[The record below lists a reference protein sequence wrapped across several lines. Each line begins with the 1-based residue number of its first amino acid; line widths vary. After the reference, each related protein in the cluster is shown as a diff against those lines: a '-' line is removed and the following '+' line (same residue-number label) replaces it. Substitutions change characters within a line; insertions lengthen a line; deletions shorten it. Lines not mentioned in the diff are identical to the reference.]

1 MISDNAR
8 AGMQQAPAR
17 SLFNA
22 LGFTPEEMKIYN
34 HSVIGREQDKQIR
47 DRICKTDRTYYP
59 IKKSCYVKIALRF
72 GLVDGFTKNV
82 FATISLFD

>member
-22 LGFTPEEMKIYN
+22 LGFTAEELKKP
-34 HSVIGREQDKQIR
+34 GRYRQFLQR
-47 DRICKTDRTYYP
+47 DRTGTYEY
-59 IKKSCYVKIALRF
+59 
-72 GLVDGFTKNV
+72 
-82 FATISLFD
+82 